1 MNIIEADMMNF
12 NYSSMNIHSVIEN
25 VKNSY
30 DLEAKKQGINLSTQ
44 EQDNLPEIYADS
56 HRLGQVLKNLV
67 SNAIKFT
74 PEGKSVT
81 IKSELKNAESIDKN
95 SYFEKDL
102 KALNGDYVVVSVIDQ
117 GIGIKSDDIPKAFDK
132 FTQLENSL
140 SRKVGGTGLGLPIA
154 KRLIKAQHGAIWCDS
169 EENKGSSF
177 YVAIPVHN
185 GSVKNS

>member
-1 MNIIEADMMNF
+1 M
-12 NYSSMNIHSVIEN
+12 
-25 VKNSY
+25 
-30 DLEAKKQGINLSTQ
+30 
-44 EQDNLPEIYADS
+44 
-56 HRLGQVLKNLV
+56 
-67 SNAIKFT
+67 
-74 PEGKSVT
+74 
-81 IKSELKNAESIDKN
+81 
-95 SYFEKDL
+95 

-185 GSVKNS
+185 GSDKNS